1 MLMAV
6 LALAMVTAVASA
18 KMSTGFARSRM
29 LPFVLVLSAIVCMAF
44 SRTAL
49 GFPHPT
55 PALQVPVQ
63 AKQTPQPTAPEAN
76 SASNGSEQSSKPA
89 PFSQEKVVAE
99 AKPAAAGAGYV
110 RMEGGRPV
118 VSIRRCERAPKL
130 EDFLGMKPSDEIAGS
145 LTKMDG
151 FIQAKPK
158 DGVPPTFPTEAY
170 MCYDDN
176 NLYVNFI
183 AFDNEPGKV
192 RASMTKREPP
202 GFFEDD
208 VLELRFDTFDDRRRS
223 YYFAINPFGVQYDA
237 LWPEGEGGFDPSFD
251 TLWYSAG
258 QLTESGYVAWVKI
271 PFKSLRFSS
280 ESKQSWGFYLGRL
293 VPRLSEGNGWP
304 HLTLK
309 NPSLLSQ
316 TARLDGMDSISPG
329 HNIQIIPYGMVRSFR
344 ELDLRDPTDPKFVDH
359 RASTQFGADGKIVLK
374 DSFVLDITGNPDFSQ
389 VESDEPQVTVN
400 QRFEV
405 FFPEKRPF
413 FLENANY
420 FKTPINLV
428 FTRRIV
434 SPQFGVRLTG
444 KKGPWTLATLFA
456 NDEGPGEIVPE
467 SSPLFDKKA
476 NFVIVRVAH
485 DIFKQSSVGMIY
497 TDRRFLGSYN
507 QVGGIDTRLKLNRNW
522 LINAQAV
529 ASKTRLLNGQELS
542 GAAYLVALQG
552 EGRQFSFNTAFNDRA
567 PGFRTQVGFEPRFD
581 IRRLNTS
588 YSYRWRPEGKTL
600 IAWGPNVGLVSM
612 WDHKNTRLEWTFT
625 PSIALEFARQTNVNV
640 FYAPGRELLRP
651 QDFFGLRENRDFS
664 PRDIGV
670 TFSSA
675 YFSKAIFSA
684 TLTRGQTINFE
695 PPFGREPFMADSGFR
710 NIKVT
715 LRPIQNVQIDNTY
728 LETRLTK
735 NDLNAHIFTDR
746 IFRVRVNWQ
755 LNRKLSLRAIPQYNS
770 LIVNP
775 VQTSLA
781 ETRNFTGDF
790 LATYQLNPWT
800 ALYVGYNSNLQNLE
814 LITTPDGRRV
824 LRRTG
829 DFHNDARQ
837 MYVKFSYLF
846 RF

>member
-1 MLMAV
+1 
-6 LALAMVTAVASA
+6 
-18 KMSTGFARSRM
+18 MSTRFARSRM
-29 LPFVLVLSAIVCMAF
+29 LPLVFVLGPIIYMGS
-44 SRTAL
+44 SKTAL
-49 GFPHPT
+49 SFQTSAPQDQSAKPT
-55 PALQVPVQ
+55 SSS
-63 AKQTPQPTAPEAN
+63 PEKA
-76 SASNGSEQSSKPA
+76 
-89 PFSQEKVVAE
+89 VAE
-99 AKPAAAGAGYV
+99 AKPAAVSAGYV
-110 RMEGGRPV
+110 RMEGERPV
-118 VSIRRCERAPKL
+118 VSIRRIERAPKL
-130 EDFLGMKPSDEIAGS
+130 EDFLSMKPNEEIAGS

-151 FIQAKPK
+151 FVQAKPK
-158 DGVPPTFPTEAY
+158 DGVAPTFPTEAY
-170 MCYDDN
+170 MCYDDS
-176 NLYVNFI
+176 NLYVIFI

-192 RASMTKREPP
+192 RASMTKREAP

-208 VLELRFDTFDDRRRS
+208 ILELRFDTFDDHRRS
-223 YYFAINPFGVQYDA
+223 YYFAVNPFGVQYDA

-251 TLWYSAG
+251 TLWYSEG
-258 QLTESGYVAWVKI
+258 QITEKGYVAWVKI

-280 ESKQSWGFYLGRL
+280 ESKQSWGFYFGRL

-304 HLTLK
+304 RLTLK

-316 TARLDGMDSISPG
+316 TARLDGLENISPG
-329 HNIQIIPYGMVRSFR
+329 HNVQIIPYGVVRSFH
-344 ELDLRDPTDPKFVDH
+344 ELDLRDAADPKFLDR

-420 FKTPINLV
+420 FKSPINLV

-444 KKGPWTLATLFA
+444 KKGPWALGALFA
-456 NDEGPGEIVPE
+456 NDEGPGETVSK

-476 NFVIVRVAH
+476 NFTIVRVVR

-497 TDRRFLGSYN
+497 TDRRLLDSYN

-529 ASKTRLLNGQELS
+529 TSKTKFLNGSEVS
-542 GAAYLVALQG
+542 GPAYHVTLRG
-552 EGRQFSFNTAFNDRA
+552 EGRQFEFITSFNDRS
-567 PGFRTQVGFEPRFD
+567 PGFRTQVGFEPRVD

-600 IAWGPNVGLVSM
+600 ISWGPNVGLRSI
-612 WDHKNTRLEWTFT
+612 WDHKGQRLEWTFT
-625 PSIALEFARQTNVNV
+625 PSISWEFAHQTNLNV
-640 FYAPGRELLRP
+640 FYSPGRELLRP
-651 QDFFGLRENRDFS
+651 QDFFGLPQNRDFS
-664 PRDIGV
+664 PRDMGV

-675 YFSKAIFSA
+675 YFSKAIFEG
-684 TLTRGQTINFE
+684 TLSRGQTINFV
-695 PPFGREPFMADSGFR
+695 PPDGREPFIADSSFR
-710 NIKVT
+710 NIGVT
-715 LRPIQNVQIDNTY
+715 LRPIKNLQIDNTY

-735 NDLNAHIFTDR
+735 NDLDAHIFTDR

-755 LNRKLSLRAIPQYNS
+755 LNRKISLRAIPQYNS

-775 VQTSLA
+775 AQTSLT

-790 LATYQLNPWT
+790 LAAYQLNPWT

-814 LITTPDGRRV
+814 LITTPDGRRE
-824 LRRTG
+824 LRTSSDLR
-829 DFHNDARQ
+829 NNARQ
-837 MYVKFSYLF
+837 LYVKFSYLI